1 MAHLDTHT
9 ETRRFTCS
17 YCNKKFRQKE
27 KLKYHTRIHTGT
39 PFFSWFL
46 IMAEDKVLL
55 RYLQMNKIFVQVN
68 DHICVRLAVKA
79 SSASQSWMNTCD
91 AIVEKSVTIV
101 LFAISHMLLAGI
113 WNFTISMLFFCTVY
127 SFITLNWM
135 CFWMSSNSLLSYQCC
150 LWFNLFHL
158 RKFLE
163 ITNLTHFFHVPYFSV
178 DNTHLMYNAHPKLFR
193 HSFWCI
199 DNAHGAN

>member
-39 PFFSWFL
+39 HFFSWCW
-46 IMAEDKVLL
+46 L
-55 RYLQMNKIFVQVN
+55 RVKSSYMYLQMNKICVQVN

-101 LFAISHMLLAGI
+101 LFAISRMLLAGI

-127 SFITLNWM
+127 SFSTLNWM
-135 CFWMSSNSLLSYQCC
+135 CFWMSCSSSLSYQCC
-150 LWFNLFHL
+150 L
-158 RKFLE
+158 
-163 ITNLTHFFHVPYFSV
+163 Y
-178 DNTHLMYNAHPKLFR
+178 
-193 HSFWCI
+193 
-199 DNAHGAN
+199 